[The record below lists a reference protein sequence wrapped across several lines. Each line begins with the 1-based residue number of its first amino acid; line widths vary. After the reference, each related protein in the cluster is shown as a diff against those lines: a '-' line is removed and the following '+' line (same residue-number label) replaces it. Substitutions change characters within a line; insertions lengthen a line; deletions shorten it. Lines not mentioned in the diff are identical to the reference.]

1 MRKTNKCLDHS
12 ENAKDDKFMQ
22 SPQLLNNAQKSH
34 ELASRLFP
42 NEQWVPTEANIWVAK
57 SRLIEEY
64 REPEKWEREMS
75 QVRILTGRGSVAYF
89 LPEKT
94 MRGKSSMLCADLVLD
109 GTVTEMKTTSGTR
122 ATLGT
127 SFRFAYKQGIVLLKD
142 HPGITEHSVFI
153 RLFSDL
159 SEGSVKAKIAGELKG
174 RQDTGQFICYFE
186 HLGELRVWSYD
197 ELKYMIGGGEKKSPG
212 PA

>member
-1 MRKTNKCLDHS
+1 MKKLNKWLDHN
-12 ENAKDDKFMQ
+12 ENAKDDKFMEPAQ
-22 SPQLLNNAQKSH
+22 FLKNAQNTQK
-34 ELASRLFP
+34 LACCLFP
-42 NEQWVPTEANIWVAK
+42 NEQWIPTETNIWVAE
-57 SRLIEEY
+57 SRLIEEA

-89 LPEKT
+89 LPEKI
-94 MRGKSSMLCADLVLD
+94 MRGKSSILCADLVLD

-142 HPGITEHSVFI
+142 HPSITEHSVFI
-153 RLFSDL
+153 RLLSDF

-186 HLGELRVWSYD
+186 HLGELRVWTYD
-197 ELKYMIGGGEKKSPG
+197 ELKCMMIGGDKKSPG

>member
-1 MRKTNKCLDHS
+1 
-12 ENAKDDKFMQ
+12 MQ
-22 SPQLLNNAQKSH
+22 TSQFLKNAQNSQ

-42 NEQWVPTEANIWVAK
+42 NEQWIPTEANIWVAE
-57 SRLIEEY
+57 SRLIEES
-64 REPEKWEREMS
+64 REPDKWEREMS
-75 QVRILTGRGSVAYF
+75 QVRILTGRGSIAYF

-127 SFRFAYKQGIVLLKD
+127 SFRFAYKQGIVLLKN

-153 RLFSDL
+153 RLLSDFSV
-159 SEGSVKAKIAGELKG
+159 GSVKAKIAGELKG

-186 HLGELRVWSYD
+186 HSGELRVWSYD
-197 ELKYMIGGGEKKSPG
+197 ELKGMIGREGKKSPG